1 MTVKELIEFLES
13 AVEDKNKIVCIYKM
27 ESGVRIPLSRIDIDI
42 NCTKVIDFNIGD

>member
-27 ESGVRIPLSRIDIDI
+27 ESGVRTPLTRIDIDI
-42 NCTKVIDFNIGD
+42 NCTKVLDFNVEG